1 MSGLI
6 TGFYAAL
13 IGLLVVV
20 LAARVVRLRR
30 QYRIGIGDGGQ
41 PELARAIRSHG
52 NLIENAPLLLLLLL
66 IAELSQAL
74 TATWLHVAGGLIVAG
89 RALHAV
95 GLARSA
101 GSSLGRSV
109 GTALTWLALL
119 GLALVLIARALIGG
133 GPPASP

>member
-1 MSGLI
+1 MNGLI

-13 IGLLVVV
+13 IGLLVVA

-41 PELARAIRSHG
+41 PLLARAIRAHG
-52 NLIENAPLLLLLLL
+52 NLIEHAPLMLLLLL

-89 RALHAV
+89 RVLHAL
-95 GLARSA
+95 GLSRSPGA
-101 GSSLGRSV
+101 SLGRSL
-109 GTALTWLALL
+109 GTVATWLTL
-119 GLALVLIARALIGG
+119 LALALALIAHALIGG
-133 GPPASP
+133 ALPASP